1 MAYKR
6 KSKKVPCLDCL
17 KLEVVCM
24 DRCRACYTKY
34 YRSTESGKIGLKKYN
49 NGKGRETQ
57 MRYRDKH
64 RKTPKIKE
72 PKPPCECGKPSKCKG
87 FCISCYQ
94 KNYQRKLFGYSG
106 NTRKKI
112 ELDITK
118 EFNLVLICVM
128 EGMTIQNACKKH
140 KIERTWFYKNITQNQ
155 KIELISLKA
164 TMRATKQTY
173 PYR

>member
-6 KSKKVPCLDCL
+6 KIKKVPCLDCL

-72 PKPPCECGKPSKCKG
+72 
-87 FCISCYQ
+87 
-94 KNYQRKLFGYSG
+94 
-106 NTRKKI
+106 
-112 ELDITK
+112 LDITK